1 MPFIIL
7 AIGILLLILLITWA
21 RLNAF
26 LAFIIV
32 SILIGL
38 FNGMDV
44 TAIINSLQKGM
55 GDLLGSV
62 IIILGLGAML
72 GKLVADSGAAQK
84 IATGLMNAF
93 GKKYLMW
100 ALVLTAF
107 IVGIPLFYNVG
118 SVLMVP
124 LIITLSKRYNIPAV
138 YIGIPMLS
146 ALSVTHGYLPPHPS
160 PTALVTQYNADLGV
174 TLLYGFIVAVPAI
187 IVAGPL
193 FALTLKKIDSKPL
206 ETFAGKNI
214 PDNELPGLFISMF
227 TAFLP
232 VILIATG
239 TIVKLLAPSENI
251 IIKIIIALSDPVIA
265 MTLTLLFAVYSLGLQ
280 RGRKMKEVMM
290 PLTEAVKDIA
300 MIVFI
305 IGGAGALKQILTD
318 TGISGQIAE
327 GLQGM
332 NVHPL
337 FAAWSIAAIIR
348 VCLGSATVAGLTAA
362 GIVAPLV
369 ATTGVNPSLM
379 VLATGA
385 GSLMFS
391 HVNDGGFWLFK
402 EYFNLSFKDTIRT
415 WSLMETIV
423 SIVGIIAVFILNY
436 FIS

>member
-1 MPFIIL
+1 MSFIIL

-118 SVLMVP
+118 FVLMVP

-214 PDNELPGLFISMF
+214 PDNKLPGLFISMF

-251 IIKIIIALSDPVIA
+251 VIKVIIALSDPVIA